1 MSSKKSF
8 REKVFFPYSV
18 FQLEKEIKV
27 SFDDFMKHKITHCK
41 AVSFLLF
48 LCLTAQ
54 LFGAPPVPVRKSELG
69 GSKCFIE
76 IKRGKDPLQ
85 RGVGSDNELKIV
97 GLEVYIDNRKGKTGI
112 TVNSLNFELA
122 DKEGNKVADSTITG
136 FSVTQAGYR
145 SPELNIGK
153 GKTTTGWIVFQVKAK
168 LKLRDHLVRYKESRF
183 RTGPDDSKWMKAK

>member
-1 MSSKKSF
+1 
-8 REKVFFPYSV
+8 
-18 FQLEKEIKV
+18 
-27 SFDDFMKHKITHCK
+27 MKQKITSGGL
-41 AVSFLLF
+41 VPFVLF
-48 LCLTAQ
+48 LSLVAQ
-54 LFGAPPVPVRKSELG
+54 LFGAPPVPVRKAEIG
-69 GSKCFIE
+69 DSKCFIQ

-85 RGVGSDNELKIV
+85 RGVGSDNELKLV
-97 GLEVYIDNRKGKTGI
+97 GVEVYVDNRKGVSGI

-122 DKEGNKVADSTITG
+122 DMDGNKVADSTITG

-183 RTGPDDSKWMKAK
+183 RTGPNDGDWMKAR